1 VPLNSQGVMW
11 QVIIHCVFVLSAIAL
26 GGETLGLLTVIGAL
40 LILGATLWG
49 LFDVKREG
57 TSP

>member
-1 VPLNSQGVMW
+1 L
-11 QVIIHCVFVLSAIAL
+11 IFAVLSAVAI
-26 GGETLGLLTVIGAL
+26 GGETLGLLTVFGAL

-57 TSP
+57 KGP

>member
-1 VPLNSQGVMW
+1 LVMLSEL
-11 QVIIHCVFVLSAIAL
+11 VFAVLSAIAL